1 MGWRR
6 KASVIGSGAL
16 LLAALS
22 LSRGY
27 LFPPGDSSGMEIE
40 MSGAPTQIAVVATGH
55 WRGEGM
61 ALVEAISS
69 ARSV

>member
-1 MGWRR
+1 L
-6 KASVIGSGAL
+6 A
-16 LLAALS
+16 LAALS
-22 LSRGY
+22 LSRGS

-61 ALVEAISS
+61 ALVEAI
-69 ARSV
+69 R